1 MQTVK
6 IGAIPKEINVYKK
19 HSAKSS
25 ALGDVLYNNS
35 TGHPVDSRGANL
47 QNSSGRPVES

>member
-6 IGAIPKEINVYKK
+6 IGVIQKETNVYKK

-25 ALGDVLYNNS
+25 ALGDVL
-35 TGHPVDSRGANL
+35 
-47 QNSSGRPVES
+47 